1 MGFTSVAPA
10 TGIAAGGTEVV
21 MTGTGFVSGMAVT
34 VDDVAVVG
42 LVIDS
47 PTQATFD
54 TPAGTAGDVDIV
66 VTAGNQVK
74 TLFDGFT
81 YT

>member
-1 MGFTSVAPA
+1 
-10 TGIAAGGTEVV
+10 